1 MYFRCGLIDSPTCP
15 TSISTS
21 THLLVLTTDAS
32 STTVVFGVI
41 TVSMQLSR
49 QKILGCLEPES

>member
-15 TSISTS
+15 TSIS